1 MSKIRGQQHYVDPI
15 GFFTCNMVMFRPKP
29 HCLLLASSIPHRAK
43 SLSRSQPRIPLS
55 KIG

>member
-1 MSKIRGQQHYVDPI
+1 MSKRRGQQHYVDPI